1 MIEKDEQNQLVTRAV
16 RAKDVCDRKA
26 DELIGIC
33 RGIMADGTVNQKEA
47 EFIIKWLDDN
57 CDLTNSFPFS
67 IVYSRISEMLSD
79 GYLSNDEKEDLFDLM
94 QKLTGGEIIGEDTES
109 MSSTLPLCVPAP
121 KIVFDGSS
129 FVFTGVFTTGA
140 RKVLEELVKEI
151 GGLIHDTIRKDTD
164 YLVIGD
170 IGSKDWAHSSYG
182 RKIEKAIE
190 YRDIK
195 DTGISIVCES
205 HWAKFL

>member
-1 MIEKDEQNQLVTRAV
+1 MKTDEQNQLITRAI

-33 RGIMADGTVNQKEA
+33 RGIIADGEINQKEA
-47 EFIIKWLDDN
+47 EFIINWINLN
-57 CDLTNSFPFS
+57 CDLVSSYPFN
-67 IVYSRISEMLSD
+67 IVYTRISEMLSD
-79 GYLSNDEKEDLFDLM
+79 GYLSEDEKEDLFDLM
-94 QKLTGGEIIGEDTES
+94 TKLTGGEVIGEDTES
-109 MSSTLPLCVPAP
+109 MSSSLPLCIPAP
-121 KIVFDGSS
+121 TIVFSGSS

-140 RKVLEELVKEI
+140 RKVLEELVKEL
-151 GGLIHDTIRKDTD
+151 GGVIHDIVKKDTD

-170 IGSKDWAHSSYG
+170 IGSKDWSHSSYG
-182 RKIEKAIE
+182 RKIEKAVE
-190 YRDIK
+190 YRDTK

>member
-1 MIEKDEQNQLVTRAV
+1 MKTDEQNQLVSRSI

-33 RGIMADGTVNQKEA
+33 RGIMADGTINQKEA
-47 EFIIKWLDDN
+47 EFIISWINSN
-57 CDLTNSFPFS
+57 CDLVSKYPFN

-79 GYLSNDEKEDLFDLM
+79 SYLSDDEKDDLFDLM
-94 QKLTGGEIIGEDTES
+94 QKLTGGEIIDEDAES
-109 MSSTLPLCVPAP
+109 MSSTLPLCSPAP
-121 KIVFDGSS
+121 KIVFDSSS

-140 RKVLEELVKEI
+140 RKVLEELVKEL
-151 GGLIHDTIRKDTD
+151 GGLVHDTIKKDTD

-182 RKIEKAIE
+182 RKIEKAVE

-195 DTGISIVCES
+195 DTGISIICES

>member
-1 MIEKDEQNQLVTRAV
+1 MRKDEQNQLVSRAI

-47 EFIIKWLDDN
+47 EFIIKWINDN
-57 CDLTNSFPFS
+57 CDYTNAYPFN

-79 GYLSNDEKEDLFDLM
+79 GYFSDDEKEDLFDLM
-94 QKLTGGEIIGEDTES
+94 TKLTGGEVIGEDTES
-109 MSSTLPLCVPAP
+109 MSSTLPLCVPMP
-121 KIVFDGSS
+121 KIVFEGSS
-129 FVFTGVFTTGA
+129 FVFTGVFTTGN
-140 RKVLEELVKEI
+140 REYLEKLVKEI
-151 GGLIHDTIRKDTD
+151 GGISHTSVRQDTD

-182 RKIEKAIE
+182 RKIEKAVE
-190 YRDIK
+190 YRDTK
-195 DTGISIVCES
+195 DTGISIVCER